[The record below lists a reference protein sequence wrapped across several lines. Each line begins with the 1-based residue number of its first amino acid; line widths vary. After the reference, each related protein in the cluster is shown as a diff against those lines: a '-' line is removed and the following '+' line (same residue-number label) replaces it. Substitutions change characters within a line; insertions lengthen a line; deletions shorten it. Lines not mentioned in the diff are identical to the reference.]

1 MDFLASTKCDEAF
14 DEVETYEVEIVHIRI
29 RQRGG
34 RKCMT
39 EVSGLAKDLNLNKI
53 MKYWRHSFKC
63 SVAKIED
70 KETKLKTIR
79 LQGDKRED
87 IKIFLLE
94 EKIIEKE
101 HIKTHG
107 F

>member
-1 MDFLASTKCDEAF
+1 MDFLISTKCDEAF
-14 DEVETYEVEIVHIRI
+14 DEVETYEIQMVHIRI

-39 EVSGLAKDLNLNKI
+39 EVTGLASDLNLNKI
-53 MKYWRHSFKC
+53 MKYWRHMYKC
-63 SVAKIED
+63 SVAKIINEKT
-70 KETKLKTIR
+70 KEKTIR

-87 IKIFLLE
+87 IKKFLLDE
-94 EKIIEKE
+94 HIIEKE
-101 HIKTHG
+101 HIKIHG

>member
-1 MDFLASTKCDEAF
+1 MDFLGSTKCDGAF
-14 DEVETYEVEIVHIRI
+14 DEVETYEIQTVHIRI

-39 EVSGLAKDLNLNKI
+39 EVSGLASDLNLDKI
-53 MKYWRHSFKC
+53 VKYWRHMFKC
-63 SVAKIED
+63 SVAKIKD
-70 KETKLKTIR
+70 KTTKEKTIR

-87 IKIFLLE
+87 IKNFLLE